1 MHTVEFIRE
10 KNSNKMNK
18 QQLWP
23 LLKHSTRFGIGIGTD
38 ISQKQNICYEKYE
51 V

>member
-1 MHTVEFIRE
+1 
-10 KNSNKMNK
+10 MNK

-23 LLKHSTRFGIGIGTD
+23 LLKHTTRFGIGIGIGTD
-38 ISQKQNICYEKYE
+38 TSQKQNIRYEKYE